1 MYNQTLGKNR
11 QLTAISE
18 DKNVFRYAAVIEYVG
33 TDFDGSQIQPGRRTV
48 QGELENALRVLI
60 KDDIKVYF
68 SGRTDRGVH
77 SRGQVVHFDVNQKL
91 NEYVFTNSLN
101 ALLPPDMSV
110 SALSLVDNL
119 FHAQRCAKFKFYR
132 YRINNSKQRSVWM
145 DNALLIRDE
154 LDVEAMNL
162 ALSYIKG
169 KHDFSSFKKSNTQ
182 NPAKECVVYSAECKK
197 VGCIINVDIVADR
210 FLYNMMRIIVG
221 TLIEIG
227 RGVKPAVWMKELL
240 DQKDR
245 TKAAHTVSAE
255 GLTLMY
261 VGYKK
266 EYNDNLNKEATK
278 DENLF
283 CKAS

>member
-1 MYNQTLGKNR
+1 MYNHALENNC

-18 DKNVFRYAAVIEYVG
+18 DKNIFRYAAVIEYVG
-33 TDFDGSQIQPGRRTV
+33 TAFDGSQIQPGRRTV
-48 QGELENALRVLI
+48 QGELESALRVLLK
-60 KDDIKVYF
+60 KDVKVFF
-68 SGRTDRGVH
+68 SGRTDSGVH
-77 SRGQVVHFDVNQKL
+77 SKGQVVHFDVSKQL
-91 NEYVFTNSLN
+91 NEYIFSNSLN

-110 SALSLVDNL
+110 GALRLVDKS
-119 FHAQRCAKFKFYR
+119 FHAQKSAKFKFYR
-132 YRINNSKQRSVWM
+132 YRINNSKQRSVWQ

-154 LDVEAMNL
+154 LDVEAMNQ

-169 KHDFSSFKKSNTQ
+169 KHDFTSFKKVNTL
-182 NPAKECVVYSAECKK
+182 NPAKECVVYSAECKM
-197 VGCIINVDIVADR
+197 VGNIINIDIVADR
-210 FLYNMMRIIVG
+210 FLYNMMRIIAG

-283 CKAS
+283 SKAS